1 MSQMTRRGLFA
12 AVAISALMG
21 TGAFAAEPVRIGF
34 VESLTGP
41 FSVNGNGTAFA
52 VEAEVAKI
60 NAQGGLLGR
69 QLVLVTRDSAS
80 DPSKA
85 LSVTNALL
93 FNDNIDVLMGPGSS
107 GEAFPIMDVVAS
119 AKKLFITPTQADPLI
134 DPVKRPY
141 TFRGMPTVGSVAAR
155 TVQFTNDMLKKK
167 KIVIFADSTGYGT
180 NVADL
185 LKAEYVKAGVTPLAV
200 TLINVNQADV
210 TPEMSKAKEAGADL
224 IEIWTSATG
233 LMARLL
239 NARGELG
246 WNVPVA
252 GHTNLIG
259 KEVAG
264 LVDKPEYLKDVY
276 AITYSNS
283 VYDDTGKLPPKSQEF
298 VDLVSKTI
306 QKGAGGAPLFALM
319 IGAGMVEIY
328 AEGVKQAN
336 SFEPEKIKAALET
349 MGPFDTA
356 FGTFHYNPTDHTG
369 FALGSME
376 FVEAGSDFGYGNK
389 RLKLQ

>member
-1 MSQMTRRGLFA
+1 
-12 AVAISALMG
+12 
-21 TGAFAAEPVRIGF
+21 
-34 VESLTGP
+34 
-41 FSVNGNGTAFA
+41 
-52 VEAEVAKI
+52 
-60 NAQGGLLGR
+60 
-69 QLVLVTRDSAS
+69 
-80 DPSKA
+80 
-85 LSVTNALL
+85 
-93 FNDNIDVLMGPGSS
+93 
-107 GEAFPIMDVVAS
+107 
-119 AKKLFITPTQADPLI
+119 LFITPTQADPLI

-155 TVQFTNDMLKKK
+155 TVQFTNGTLIKK

-185 LKAEYVKAGVTPLAV
+185 LKAEYAKTGVTPLAV

-246 WNVPVA
+246 WNVPVV

-306 QKGAGGAPLFALM
+306 EKGAAGAPLFALM

-328 AEGVKQAN
+328 AEGVKKAN